1 MADAP
6 AQSDEPE
13 PSERRAG
20 LYDNEGVPVRYTDEG
35 TRDPRPRWRILWKCI
50 LIGTLSGLLVS
61 LYRMVLY
68 ESHGVALE
76 IFSFL
81 RDNPIYI
88 VLWIACAMGAGYLIY
103 RLIRWVPASSGSGI
117 PQVKGN
123 VMLGHRIKGIPI
135 LIARFIG
142 GIIGALFGLSVGR
155 EGPSV
160 HIGAAVAQPISKRV
174 ADDELEDRILL
185 TSGAAAGLS
194 AAFSAPIS
202 GMVFA
207 LEEIHHSFS
216 EYVLIAGLTSAVM
229 ADVVASIIF
238 GMDSV
243 LAFVTVPDIELNIY
257 FWLIPCGIAA
267 GFLGWLMNKSYMYI
281 RSMFKRIP
289 GWAGLSIALLIAL
302 PVGLFIPEALGGGES
317 AVELAEKAEMG
328 LLFMVTLLAVKIVF
342 SCTSFGSGIPGGIFM
357 PLLAIGAIGGSA
369 IGMAMEDFGMPEEY
383 LCNCAVMC
391 MAGTLASSLR
401 TPVTAVLL
409 VTEMTASLIHLLPLA
424 ICVLIAYFVSG
435 VLKTRPIYRLL
446 LNDIVENDRSL
457 TEEAGKTMGELIRE
471 ERGQTA

>member
-1 MADAP
+1 M
-6 AQSDEPE
+6 SDGTSSAETE
-13 PSERRAG
+13 PSERKPG
-20 LYDNEGVPVRYTDEG
+20 LQTRNEGTPVRYTDED
-35 TRDPRPRWRILWKCI
+35 TRDPRPRWRILWKCV
-50 LIGTLSGLLVS
+50 LIGTLSGLMVS
-61 LYRMVLY
+61 LYRMALY
-68 ESHGVALE
+68 ESHGAALE

-81 RDNPIYI
+81 RDNPVYI

-123 VMLGHRIKGIPI
+123 VMLGHRIRGIPI

-142 GIIGALFGLSVGR
+142 GVIGALFGLSVGR

-160 HIGAAVAQPISKRV
+160 HIGAAAAEPIAKRV
-174 ADDELEDRILL
+174 SDDELEERILL

-202 GMVFA
+202 GMAFA

-216 EYVLIAGLTSAVM
+216 EYVLIAGLTAAVM

-238 GMDSV
+238 GMDPV

-267 GFLGWLMNKSYMYI
+267 GLLGWLMNKSYMYV
-281 RSMFKRIP
+281 RSLFKRIP
-289 GWAGLSIALLIAL
+289 GWMGLSIALLIAL
-302 PVGLFIPEALGGGES
+302 PVGLFIPEALGGGEN
-317 AVELAEKAEMG
+317 AVELAERAEMG
-328 LLFMVTLLAVKIVF
+328 LIFMITLLAVKIVF
-342 SCTSFGSGIPGGIFM
+342 SCTSFGSGVPGGIFM
-357 PLLAIGAIGGSA
+357 PLLAIGAVGGA
-369 IGMAMEDFGMPEEY
+369 AVGMAMEDIGMPEEY
-383 LCNCAVMC
+383 VCNCAVMC

-424 ICVLIAYFVSG
+424 ICVLIAYTVSG
-435 VLKTRPIYRLL
+435 FLKTRPIYRLL
-446 LNDIVENDRSL
+446 LNDIVESDPSL
-457 TEEAGKTMGELIRE
+457 QEGAGKTMGELIRE